1 MKDFSLYFSSIVFT
15 GVKLK
20 KIINYY
26 YIANVLLSMIIWVFN
41 QRFPT
46 PLMISD
52 ISDSNLISDYITVS
66 KVPVNRLFAIRTK
79 FYEKKCVQID
89 VIIQV
94 QKQSLK

>member
-1 MKDFSLYFSSIVFT
+1 
-15 GVKLK
+15 
-20 KIINYY
+20 
-26 YIANVLLSMIIWVFN
+26 
-41 QRFPT
+41 
-46 PLMISD
+46 MISD